1 MSVAAAHYDAIVIGI
16 GGMGSAA
23 VYHLARRGKRVLGLE
38 QFDIPHDLGSSHGI
52 TRIIR
57 LAYYEHPSYLPLL
70 RRAYELWR
78 DLQAAAGEQLLFLTG
93 SIDAGP
99 PDSQVFDGS
108 RTSCERYG
116 LAHEVLSSAELTR
129 RFPAYRLPQATMA
142 VFQPDGGFLTPER
155 CIVAHIVLAQAAGA
169 EIHAREPV
177 QAWEAT
183 SNGVRVRTERGIYE
197 ADKLVL
203 SAGAWMA
210 KLAAPL
216 ASVAVPE
223 RQVLAW
229 FQPTRLDLFKPERF
243 PVFNLLVEEGRYYGL
258 PIHGVPGFKL
268 GRYRHLDETVD
279 PDQVDRAC
287 YPRDEAVLRGFAERY
302 FPEGAGPT
310 MGLRACMFTN
320 TPDGHFIL
328 DLHPNHPQVCIAS
341 PCSGHGFK
349 FCSVV
354 GEVMADLAEHGATR
368 HDIGMFRLARFQG

>member
-1 MSVAAAHYDAIVIGI
+1 VAAAHYDAIVIGI